1 MESQGWL
8 LPPRPLAYPRIAAIL
23 LAALLGAITAPEP
36 AAAEPF
42 LPSRDE
48 FVVERLRDRPLDT
61 ADQELRHARAQ
72 LRTSPRDLSL
82 AVRVA
87 RLCIEKGRRDG
98 DPRYLGY
105 AEAALIPWW
114 SAPDAPVPVLLMKAT
129 ILQSTHAFEPALAA
143 LGQVLK
149 TEPGNAQAWLTQA
162 TILQVQGRYAEAAK
176 NCEKLRRPGTTL
188 YADACLAELAG
199 LTGRGAEA
207 RAILERLSKAP
218 DAANSGAP
226 GGWLAIIR
234 AELAERMGDF
244 ESAERLYRASL
255 AAGDDAYRKGAFADF
270 LLDRGRSR
278 EVITLLREDQR
289 ADPLLLRLALAYRAE
304 RHSELAATVAA
315 LRARFDAARLRGDT
329 VHRREEARF
338 ELHLLDRPDEALELA
353 LANWAEQK
361 EPADA
366 RILLESARAAGSEG
380 DAALVRAF
388 IRKHGLDDARL
399 ALLLK

>member
-1 MESQGWL
+1 MASPDRL
-8 LPPRPLAYPRIAAIL
+8 LPSRPFAHPRIAAIL
-23 LAALLGAITAPEP
+23 LAALLGAIFVPEP

-42 LPSRDE
+42 IPAGDE
-48 FVVERLRDRPLDT
+48 TVVERLRDRPLDST
-61 ADQELRHARAQ
+61 DQELRRARAQ
-72 LRTSPRDLSL
+72 LRTSPRDLAL
-82 AVRVA
+82 AVHVA
-87 RLCIEKGRRDG
+87 RLCIEKTRRDG

-114 SAPDAPVPVLLMKAT
+114 STSDPPVPVLLMQAT

-143 LGQVLK
+143 LQQVLK

-162 TILQVQGRYAEAAK
+162 TILQVQGRYAQAAK
-176 NCEKLRRPGTTL
+176 SCEKLRQPGTTL

-207 RAILERLSKAP
+207 RAILDRLSKAP
-218 DAANSGAP
+218 DATNSGAP

-244 ESAERLYRASL
+244 DSAERLYRASL
-255 AAGDDAYRKGAFADF
+255 AAGGDAYGKAALADF
-270 LLDRGRSR
+270 LLDRGRAK
-278 EVITLLREDQR
+278 EVITLLREQTR
-289 ADPLLLRLALAYRAE
+289 ADPLLLRLALAYRAQK
-304 RHSELAATVAA
+304 HSELAATVAA

-338 ELHLLDRPDEALELA
+338 ELHLLERPDEALKLA
-353 LANWAEQK
+353 LENWAEQK

-366 RILLESARAAGSEG
+366 RILLESARAAGSEA
-380 DAALVRAF
+380 DADRVRTF
-388 IRKHGLDDARL
+388 IRTHGLDDRRL
-399 ALLLK
+399 AVLLE